1 MSFPSKFSQSVEI
14 ELKISLKLSMFGLF
28 AGLQFIEKYAFKM
41 LNMGGNLRNFV
52 EAGNWPILA
61 CGGILKK

>member
-1 MSFPSKFSQSVEI
+1 
-14 ELKISLKLSMFGLF
+14 MFGLF